1 MGNGQILPELSGEL
15 VQIVEFDGHLVI
27 RKNQFQ
33 LSRLNL
39 ADQLQSALALDHL
52 LFGLWGVD
60 VAQNREFVP
69 IVGRWQA
76 VVAFDF
82 LLAVR

>member
-1 MGNGQILPELSGEL
+1 MGNGRILPELSGEL

-39 ADQLQSALALDHL
+39 ADQLRPAI
-52 LFGLWGVD
+52 
-60 VAQNREFVP
+60 AQR
-69 IVGRWQA
+69 
-76 VVAFDF
+76 
-82 LLAVR
+82 